1 MAGRKP
7 LPTALK
13 VLRGNPGKRPLNMGE
28 AKPTPDTGNVSRWM
42 DAEAKAEWRRVVT
55 ELRRMGLLTIVD
67 RAALEAY
74 CQTYARWRWAEDA
87 IRVQGHVYFTATGF
101 WKERPEVGIAER
113 ALNLMKAYMVEFG
126 MTPSSR
132 SRISLPTPKQAEDP
146 FEEYLRT
153 EGVTERE
160 AVNGE

>member
-13 VLRGNPGKRPLNMGE
+13 ILRGNPGKRPLNRGE
-28 AKPTPDTGNVSRWM
+28 AKPAPDTGNVSRWL

-74 CQTYARWRWAEDA
+74 CQTYARWRWAEEA
-87 IRVQGHVYFTATGF
+87 IRAEGHVYFTETGF
-101 WKERPEVGIAER
+101 WKDRPEVGIAER
-113 ALNLMKAYMVEFG
+113 SLKLMKAFMVEFG

-132 SRISLPTPKQAEDP
+132 SRISVPLPDEAEDP

-153 EGVTERE
+153 EGVSE
-160 AVNGE
+160 GEGADG